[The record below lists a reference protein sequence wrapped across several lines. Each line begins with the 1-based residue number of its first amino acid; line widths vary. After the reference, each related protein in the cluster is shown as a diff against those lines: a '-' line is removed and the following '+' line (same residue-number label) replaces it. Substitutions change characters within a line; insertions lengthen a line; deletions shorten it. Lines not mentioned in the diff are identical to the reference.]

1 MLLTRA
7 RQTGAKVVCAP
18 PPNNYGGWLAY
29 GPYPLLDAGAGTGR
43 ASGIVLFGFLSGLG
57 IGPPIYGATVDATGS
72 YTAMWLMSIGAAA
85 ITVGI
90 VWLWRRTL
98 AAQDGSAAVG

>member
-1 MLLTRA
+1 MLA
-7 RQTGAKVVCAP
+7 VI
-18 PPNNYGGWLAY
+18 N
-29 GPYPLLDAGAGTGR
+29 DAGAGTGR
-43 ASGIVLFGFLSGLG
+43 ASGIVLFGFLTGLG

-72 YTAMWLMSIGAAA
+72 YTAMWVMSIGAAA